1 MNLRSEF
8 PAHVDEEGRLVLP
21 PELAA
26 RYGLRPGAHFRI
38 EDGEKGLHLR
48 QPVTHL
54 GKVYVEVTNRCN
66 LDCRTCIRNGWS
78 EPLGEM
84 DEPTFSSI
92 LDGLRAFS
100 TPPMVFFGGFGEPLA
115 HPDIVTMVA
124 RAKGLGGR
132 VELITNGT
140 LLTPEISARLIAA
153 GLDMLW
159 VSLDGATPESYADV
173 RLGAAL
179 PEVLANLKGFRDA
192 RTPDPDRYLARPR
205 IGIVFV
211 VMKRNVADLPAVLR
225 LGERLGA
232 TRFLVSNLLPYSRE
246 MCRETLHP
254 LVLSSFV
261 YLPSLYRLVLPKM
274 DVSRTSGQALFEALR
289 SGLSLSLAGGDLAGA
304 NDRCPFIEQGAM
316 AIAWDG
322 SLSPCLSL
330 LHGHVSFLHDQERLS
345 RRYVVGSLTERTL
358 GDLWKAPEYMAFRER
373 VQAFEFSPCTACGG
387 CNLSE
392 TNEEDCFGSPFPT
405 CGGCL
410 WAQGL
415 IQCP

>member
-8 PAHVDEEGRLVLP
+8 AAHVDDEGRLVLP

-54 GKVYVEVTNRCN
+54 AKVYVEVTNRCN
-66 LDCRTCIRNGWS
+66 LGCRTCIRNGWS
-78 EPLGEM
+78 ELLGEM
-84 DEPTFSSI
+84 DESAFSSI

-100 TPPMVFFGGFGEPLA
+100 PPPTIFFGGFGEPLS
-115 HPDIVTMVA
+115 HPEIVTMVA
-124 RAKGLGGR
+124 QAKGLGGR

-140 LLTPEISARLIAA
+140 LLTPEMSGRLIAA

-179 PEVLANLKGFRDA
+179 PEVLSNLKTFRDA
-192 RTPDPDRYLARPR
+192 RAPIPDRYLARPR

-211 VMKRNVADLPAVLR
+211 VMKRNVGDLPAVLR

-246 MCRETLHP
+246 MCQETLHP

-304 NDRCPFIEQGAM
+304 NDRCPFVEQGAT

-345 RRYVVGSLTERTL
+345 RRYVVGRVTERTL
-358 GDLWKAPEYMAFRER
+358 DDLWAAPEYVAFRER
-373 VQAFEFSPCTACGG
+373 VEAFEFSPCTACGG

-392 TNEEDCFGSPFPT
+392 NNEEDCFGSPFPT